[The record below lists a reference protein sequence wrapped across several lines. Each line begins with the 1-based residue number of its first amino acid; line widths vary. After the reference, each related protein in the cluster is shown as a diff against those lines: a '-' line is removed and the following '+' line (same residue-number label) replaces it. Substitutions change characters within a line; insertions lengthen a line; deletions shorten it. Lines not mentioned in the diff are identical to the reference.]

1 MEVDPFEAR
10 LEFLSLLGKL
20 NASQH
25 SIQKVGNFAMKNRKL
40 HEDLYNCIIEELEQ
54 TKSLNTRM
62 NIFYVLDSICHQSHK
77 AGFSGY
83 IDLIQKN
90 LSKIIECVTPSGP
103 KGNVNVAGTKKILEL
118 WRVRKL
124 FSDSALDKVE
134 KPLLSRE
141 LGANAPTSFDT
152 GFTKDDILKRMDE
165 DRERHKRIREEIW
178 IRPSEEDPGAEFLQ
192 NWDEVSDIDEVD
204 YEDMEGENEK
214 YLPGYPWDL
223 EFDRFLPSPA
233 IFKLKPSLSAKLMES
248 VFSDTSSS
256 NSNSENNSNSMSA
269 VKRLT
274 SPEGTVSIAGST
286 ATSRHSSASSTVPF
300 AKVPGSATAAQL
312 GPAPALPVAPPLPP
326 PPPPLPPSL
335 PGSSSGPE
343 TATGPSTKSN
353 YYSQEYRDH
362 HSHSHS
368 HNQHQH
374 HSHNYSSNSN
384 NNNSSTNSSSHHSHH
399 PHHQQPHHH
408 SHHQQPHYHSSSNSS
423 SLHTGGNNN
432 NNVNTSSSNNNSGT
446 NHSRSHSSHS
456 SSYYDH
462 AIPTGPAA
470 DTAPAA
476 AMSTSS
482 NTSSRRAS
490 PSTSSSSYH
499 PYSRSHYHERSS
511 SNNSTH
517 SGYANGRGDHA

>member
-77 AGFSGY
+77 AGFHGY

-90 LSKIIECVTPSGP
+90 LPKIIECVTPSGP

-134 KPLLSRE
+134 KPLLARE
-141 LGANAPTSFDT
+141 LGANAPASFDT

-192 NWDEVSDIDEVD
+192 YWDDVSDLDEVD
-204 YEDMEGENEK
+204 YEDMEAENEK

-233 IFKLKPSLSAKLMES
+233 IFKLKPGLSAKLTES
-248 VFSDTSSS
+248 ILSDTLKNNGSSS
-256 NSNSENNSNSMSA
+256 SSSDGHTPSA
-269 VKRLT
+269 AKRLT
-274 SPEGTVSIAGST
+274 SPEGTVSMAGGPAKPFT
-286 ATSRHSSASSTVPF
+286 PAPTSIPV
-300 AKVPGSATAAQL
+300 
-312 GPAPALPVAPPLPP
+312 APALPVAPSLPP
-326 PPPPLPPSL
+326 LPPPLPPSL
-335 PGSSSGPE
+335 SSSGAE
-343 TATGPSTKSN
+343 TAAAAAGAGHSTKSN
-353 YYSQEYRDH
+353 YYNHDYRDH

-368 HNQHQH
+368 HSHPHSQHQH
-374 HSHNYSSNSN
+374 PSHSYSASNNTNSNS
-384 NNNSSTNSSSHHSHH
+384 NSSSHHHQH
-399 PHHQQPHHH
+399 PHH
-408 SHHQQPHYHSSSNSS
+408 HHQQQHYHSSGNSNS
-423 SLHTGGNNN
+423 N
-432 NNVNTSSSNNNSGT
+432 SNSNSA

-462 AIPTGPAA
+462 VIPTGPAA
-470 DTAPAA
+470 DTVAAVTAVAA
-476 AMSTSS
+476 AAAVGPSTSS
-482 NTSSRRAS
+482 NTSSRRGS
-490 PSTSSSSYH
+490 PSTFSSSHH
-499 PYSRSHYHERSS
+499 PYSRSSQYHERMNSNSS
-511 SNNSTH
+511 STH
-517 SGYANGRGDHA
+517 SGYANGRGGAT

>member
-90 LSKIIECVTPSGP
+90 LPKIIECVTPSGP

-124 FSDSALDKVE
+124 FSDSAIDKVE

-141 LGANAPTSFDT
+141 LGANAPTSLDT

-178 IRPSEEDPGAEFLQ
+178 IRPSEEDPEAEFLQ
-192 NWDEVSDIDEVD
+192 NWDEVSDLDEVD

-233 IFKLKPSLSAKLMES
+233 IFKMKPGLSAKLMES
-248 VFSDTSSS
+248 VFSETSI
-256 NSNSENNSNSMSA
+256 NNSNSAMA
-269 VKRLT
+269 GDRLT
-274 SPEGTVSIAGST
+274 SPEETVSIAGG
-286 ATSRHSSASSTVPF
+286 APASRHSTSPF
-300 AKVPGSATAAQL
+300 APVPGSATAAPL

-326 PPPPLPPSL
+326 PPPLLPSL
-335 PGSSSGPE
+335 PGPSSGPE
-343 TATGPSTKSN
+343 ATT
-353 YYSQEYRDH
+353 
-362 HSHSHS
+362 
-368 HNQHQH
+368 
-374 HSHNYSSNSN
+374 
-384 NNNSSTNSSSHHSHH
+384 
-399 PHHQQPHHH
+399 
-408 SHHQQPHYHSSSNSS
+408 
-423 SLHTGGNNN
+423 
-432 NNVNTSSSNNNSGT
+432 
-446 NHSRSHSSHS
+446 
-456 SSYYDH
+456 
-462 AIPTGPAA
+462 
-470 DTAPAA
+470 
-476 AMSTSS
+476 
-482 NTSSRRAS
+482 
-490 PSTSSSSYH
+490 
-499 PYSRSHYHERSS
+499 
-511 SNNSTH
+511 
-517 SGYANGRGDHA
+517 